1 MVWKNIILRIFQ
13 SENPKLEYEKEKEN
27 LKNVEI
33 ISFDG
38 SRKESFLFLNLKD
51 KYGDIEVKKLAE
63 YENLQFYSKEIKKV
77 GYFLEMDT
85 NVASYIDRLCKGT
98 LEEDKKRDILEII
111 QILDKKRENFQLGAN
126 LYIWENVV
134 KGINDE
140 IIVDTMRSVNYA
152 MNHTMYKDLNDKKL
166 DDEDKKIKKQ
176 IEVIK
181 KEKEKLEKEKYFPI
195 CSLLLKVFCIKISK
209 KNIYEQVKELVDFI
223 NETLCMY
230 MENEVLL
237 CLMYLLND
245 KMIKDSKFFKI
256 EKNSNK
262 KNVIKNIKGMAW
274 DLLHF
279 RMKQSYLIENQK
291 NIIKLPIIITADKGM
306 SSIIEINKMRFFS
319 FYKENENIDSVVIY
333 ENNVISYLEEL
344 KSNNKVSSDKIL
356 EIFSQLYDKE
366 NITKR
371 IRKRDAVN
379 YKILF
384 DEILNNVL

>member
-1 MVWKNIILRIFQ
+1 
-13 SENPKLEYEKEKEN
+13 
-27 LKNVEI
+27 
-33 ISFDG
+33 
-38 SRKESFLFLNLKD
+38 
-51 KYGDIEVKKLAE
+51 
-63 YENLQFYSKEIKKV
+63 
-77 GYFLEMDT
+77 
-85 NVASYIDRLCKGT
+85 
-98 LEEDKKRDILEII
+98 
-111 QILDKKRENFQLGAN
+111 
-126 LYIWENVV
+126 
-134 KGINDE
+134 
-140 IIVDTMRSVNYA
+140 
-152 MNHTMYKDLNDKKL
+152 
-166 DDEDKKIKKQ
+166 
-176 IEVIK
+176 
-181 KEKEKLEKEKYFPI
+181 
-195 CSLLLKVFCIKISK
+195 
-209 KNIYEQVKELVDFI
+209 
-223 NETLCMY
+223 
-230 MENEVLL
+230 
-237 CLMYLLND
+237 
-245 KMIKDSKFFKI
+245 
-256 EKNSNK
+256 
-262 KNVIKNIKGMAW
+262 MAW

>member
-1 MVWKNIILRIFQ
+1 
-13 SENPKLEYEKEKEN
+13 
-27 LKNVEI
+27 
-33 ISFDG
+33 
-38 SRKESFLFLNLKD
+38 
-51 KYGDIEVKKLAE
+51 
-63 YENLQFYSKEIKKV
+63 
-77 GYFLEMDT
+77 MDT

>member
-33 ISFDG
+33 ISFNG

-152 MNHTMYKDLNDKKL
+152 MNHRMYKDLNDKKL

-262 KNVIKNIKGMAW
+262 KNIIKNIKGMAW

-366 NITKR
+366 NKTKR

>member
-181 KEKEKLEKEKYFPI
+181 KEKENLEKEKYFPI

>member
-51 KYGDIEVKKLAE
+51 KYGDIEVKKLAV

-223 NETLCMY
+223 NETLFMY

-356 EIFSQLYDKE
+356 EIFSQLYNKE

>member
-245 KMIKDSKFFKI
+245 KMIKDSKFFKT